1 MFIQLDRDWA
11 AAVRNDMAFMKKFV
25 ANDYLFTEADSMVS
39 TKAEM
44 LQDIASGTTTTTAN
58 QPSDCSMRL
67 FGPDMAVTRHNM
79 NVAGTEEGKETSE
92 DYRRMHVFVRRNS
105 QWVVVDSQSVRIDS
119 KEIATK

>member
-44 LQDIASGTTTTTAN
+44 LQDIAPATTTTN
-58 QPSDCSMRL
+58 QPSDYSVRL
-67 FGPDMAVTRHNM
+67 FGPDMAVIRHNM
-79 NVAGTEEGKETSE
+79 NVAGMEKGKDASG
-92 DYRRMHVFVRRNS
+92 DYRRMHVLMRRNG
-105 QWVVVDSQSVRIDS
+105 QWVVVDSQSVRINT
-119 KEIATK
+119 KEMATK

>member
-1 MFIQLDRDWA
+1 
-11 AAVRNDMAFMKKFV
+11 
-25 ANDYLFTEADSMVS
+25 
-39 TKAEM
+39 
-44 LQDIASGTTTTTAN
+44 
-58 QPSDCSMRL
+58 MRL

>member
-1 MFIQLDRDWA
+1 MFIQLDRDWT

-44 LQDIASGTTTTTAN
+44 LQDIAPATTTTN
-58 QPSDCSMRL
+58 QPSDYSMRL
-67 FGPDMAVTRHNM
+67 FGPNMVVIRHNM
-79 NVAGTEEGKETSE
+79 NVTDTEKGKEASN
-92 DYRRMHVFVRRNS
+92 DYCRMHVFVRRNS
-105 QWVVVDSQSVRIDS
+105 QWVVVDSQSVRIDP